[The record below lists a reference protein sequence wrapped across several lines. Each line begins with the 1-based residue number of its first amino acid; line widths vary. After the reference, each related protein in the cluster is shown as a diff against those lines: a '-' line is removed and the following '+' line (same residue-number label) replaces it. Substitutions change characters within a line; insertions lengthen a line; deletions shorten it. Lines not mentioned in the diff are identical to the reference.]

1 MMNNFSNFSFDP
13 NIPNMNMMNNQFMNP
28 QQNGFINDL
37 VNQIKK
43 LNSENSQL
51 KNENLSLKSQLYQPH
66 QQNNIINPLMM
77 PMIDPLMIQQQMLQQ
92 NILIQNLT
100 NENQILKA
108 QLNQK
113 NSQNFN
119 QNEKNENLVIAFIDE
134 NGEFIMN
141 NQCQSNDIMK
151 DLINKYQSK
160 IGKPKE
166 ELKQYSFLVQKEVNM
181 NLTVGQNGL
190 NLNNCLIIASKKP
203 NVNKIQNNDIII
215 NDNIYNNNN
224 LKVNNEMNP
233 MNNTNDNNM
242 NNIQIREIGGGNNYF
257 NLIFKE
263 TSGKAMTISCDAGM
277 TFKDAVNKYM
287 IKSGIIGNKEN
298 LIMMYNANKLSINEQ
313 KKLKDI
319 FYLDVQ
325 PTISVVDMSGMKG
338 A

>member
-1 MMNNFSNFSFDP
+1 MNNFSNFSFNP

-141 NQCQSNDIMK
+141 NQCQSNDKME
-151 DLINKYQSK
+151 DLINKYLTKNQ
-160 IGKPKE
+160 KPKE
-166 ELKQYSFLVQKEVNM
+166 ELKQYSFLIQKEVDM

-203 NVNKIQNNDIII
+203 NVNKIQNSDIII

-257 NLIFKE
+257 NLIFE
-263 TSGKAMTISCDAGM
+263 E
-277 TFKDAVNKYM
+277 
-287 IKSGIIGNKEN
+287 KSV
-298 LIMMYNANKLSINEQ
+298 
-313 KKLKDI
+313 KK
-319 FYLDVQ
+319 
-325 PTISVVDMSGMKG
+325 
-338 A
+338 